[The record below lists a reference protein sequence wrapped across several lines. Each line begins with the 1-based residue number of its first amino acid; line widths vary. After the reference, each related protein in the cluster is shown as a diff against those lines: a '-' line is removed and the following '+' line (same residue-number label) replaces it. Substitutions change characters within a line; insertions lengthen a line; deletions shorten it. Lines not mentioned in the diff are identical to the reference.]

1 MAAVINTNIQSLNAQ
16 RNLSTSQGALAT
28 SMQRL
33 SSGLRINSA
42 KDDAAGLAISD
53 RMTTQVRGLTVA
65 ARNANDGISLAQTAE
80 GALSSVTNNLQRI
93 RELAI
98 QARNAT
104 NSAED
109 RAALNAE
116 VQQLKAEITRIAEQT
131 SFNGT
136 KLLDGSFTN
145 MAFQVGANQGQTIDI
160 NEVVNS
166 NIDALGAWQ
175 SVAVAGKIDGEDVKP
190 GGSTANVPGVINLTP
205 IMASGSTVNLVA
217 GAGTATTEISLGSWS
232 GGPAGLASALNA
244 AFSAAGFSAASNS
257 MAAKEVNGSIQ
268 IVSSNDAPVKLTL
281 PFDSPFGAQ
290 EVSAPAKQS
299 AVQGALPALEF
310 KLNGVDIELNAAATP
325 ADRLKD
331 MVAVINGAK
340 IDPKVTA
347 SIVNGSISLS
357 AKRGDV
363 KIEDGG
369 AAPNDAAGIFA
380 GAGLRVGTTT
390 EGADK
395 IPGSRA
401 YEPEVQKSGFADL
414 NVLDAD
420 FADNAILAMDAALT
434 SVNDAR
440 ARLGAVQNRFET
452 TIENLNISNENL
464 TASRSRIL
472 DADFAA
478 ETAALSRAQILQQ
491 AGTAMVAQANQVP
504 QQVLQLL
511 QG

>member
-109 RAALNAE
+109 RTALDAE
-116 VQQLKAEITRIAEQT
+116 VQQLKTEITRIAEQT

-166 NIDALGAWQ
+166 NIDALGAWK
-175 SVAVAGKIDGEDVKP
+175 SVAVAGKVEGGDVKP
-190 GGSTANVPGVINLTP
+190 GSTTADVPGVIDLSPNVDSG
-205 IMASGSTVNLVA
+205 ASFNMVV
-217 GAGTATTEISLGSWS
+217 GAGTDTVAVTVAAWS
-232 GGPAGLASALNA
+232 DAQALVDNLNA
-244 AFSAAGFSAASNS
+244 QLGTAGAASDHNLE
-257 MAAKEVNGSIQ
+257 AGYVNGKVQ

-290 EVSAPAKQS
+290 EVSTPAKQS
-299 AVQGALPALEF
+299 GVQGALPELAFE
-310 KLNGVDIELNAAATP
+310 LNDETIKLNAAATP

-331 MVAVINGAK
+331 MVAAINGAK
-340 IDPKVTA
+340 TDPKVTA

-357 AKRGDV
+357 AKNGDV
-363 KIEDGG
+363 KIAEVTG
-369 AAPNDAAGIFA
+369 NDAAAIFA
-380 GAGLRVGTTT
+380 GTGLRTGTTT

-401 YEPEVQKSGFADL
+401 YEPEVQKSGFAEL

-452 TIENLNISNENL
+452 TIQNLNVSNENL